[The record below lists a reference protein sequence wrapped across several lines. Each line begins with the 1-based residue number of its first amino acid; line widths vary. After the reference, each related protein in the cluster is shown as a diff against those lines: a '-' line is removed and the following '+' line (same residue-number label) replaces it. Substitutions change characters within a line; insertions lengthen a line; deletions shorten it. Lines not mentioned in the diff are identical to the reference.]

1 MPLELPPRI
10 LGLSLDTIR
19 ARFIIKSPNYW
30 TSAFCVSPLCVC
42 NTFLTQWLIRIKYV
56 KGASQN
62 WVIHKR
68 WADSIRIWT
77 GETPVHREEEALN
90 VTQGASVQLA
100 DDPTIFI
107 PGSEVTNV
115 HLLQARLVRLLLDS
129 PNHTRPFSNLI
140 LACGYANPAKK
151 DRRVFTSRVHDMI
164 ADGTLQK
171 FKLNDRG
178 GDRIALSEKFL
189 AEREQSREMP
199 VGGTPTI
206 LGSIPDNADNGD
218 VYQPS
223 GKTHR
228 RNLSHF

>member
-1 MPLELPPRI
+1 M
-10 LGLSLDTIR
+10 
-19 ARFIIKSPNYW
+19 
-30 TSAFCVSPLCVC
+30 
-42 NTFLTQWLIRIKYV
+42 IRIKYV
-56 KGASQN
+56 KGTSQN

-77 GETPVHREEEALN
+77 SETPTHGEEEALD
-90 VTQGASVQLA
+90 VTQGAPVQLT

-115 HLLQARLVRLLLDS
+115 PLLQARLVRLLLDS
-129 PNHTRPFSNLI
+129 PKHTRPFSNLI

-151 DRRVFTSRVHDMI
+151 DRRLFTSRIHDMI
-164 ADGTLQK
+164 SDGTLQK

-199 VGGTPTI
+199 VSGTPI
-206 LGSIPDNADNGD
+206 LDSIPENADNGD
-218 VYQPS
+218 VYERS